1 MRGVA
6 VASAGPNAI
15 VTDQTRD
22 HGSAFGGAGDH
33 SIRIGTHMGSVK
45 KKRRKK
51 IAQHKRRKHLKA
63 LRHKN
68 K

>member
-1 MRGVA
+1 MRRAPLHPAAPELYFRLHLFSGIGPDGA
-6 VASAGPNAI
+6 VNVS
-15 VTDQTRD
+15 
-22 HGSAFGGAGDH
+22 S
-33 SIRIGTHMGSVK
+33 RIGTGMGSVK

-63 LRHKN
+63 MRHKN